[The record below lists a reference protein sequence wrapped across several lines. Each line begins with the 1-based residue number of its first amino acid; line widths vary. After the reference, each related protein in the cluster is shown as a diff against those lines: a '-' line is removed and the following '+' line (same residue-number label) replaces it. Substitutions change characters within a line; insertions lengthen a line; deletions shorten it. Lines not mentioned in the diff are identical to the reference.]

1 MPGPLSRL
9 RERVGVRVFA
19 CRQGFVSHE
28 HPRRLPAPGA
38 RRETPLTLSPST
50 SLRTGLSKGAMA
62 PQRGT
67 RFSSASSRPR
77 LAGGGPLRGVKRH
90 SCLTTNKRGAT

>member
-28 HPRRLPAPGA
+28 AKRTQKLAEKFRQFLLCQ
-38 RRETPLTLSPST
+38 PLR
-50 SLRTGLSKGAMA
+50 SLRLTGNKTLAA
-62 PQRGT
+62 LEHPHLQCAHQL
-67 RFSSASSRPR
+67 ASRD
-77 LAGGGPLRGVKRH
+77 ANCK
-90 SCLTTNKRGAT
+90 